1 MDQSRDVSP
10 VTSRARLRV
19 SMLPEEARSLEAD
32 LREVLRGEVRFDA
45 ESQALYATDAS
56 NYRQVPIGVV
66 IPRDT
71 EDVVRAV
78 EICRRHRAPIV
89 SRGGGTSLAGQT
101 CNTAVVIDF
110 SKHLNQ
116 LISLDPAARHA
127 QVQPGIILDDLR
139 NAAERHG
146 LTFGPDP
153 ATHNRCTLG
162 GMIGN
167 DSCGMHAQM
176 AGRTS
181 QNIQALEI
189 LLYDG
194 TRMRVKD
201 HYTDAEIDALIQEG
215 GRPGEIFAQLRQLR
229 DRYAERIRARF
240 PKIPRLVSGYGL
252 QFLLPENG
260 FNVAA
265 SLVGSEGTC
274 VTLLEAQTRLVE
286 SPAYRTLVLLGYPSV
301 YEAGD
306 HVKDILPFGPIALE
320 GLDDNLFKFMTLKG
334 MHPEYKTLL
343 PEGNGWLMV
352 ELGANS
358 QEEADQQADR
368 LQDTL
373 RKAPNPPTMRRYSG
387 PKQSHRLWEIREAG
401 LGATA
406 FVPRHS
412 DSWPGWEDSAVPP
425 DQVGNYLRDL
435 RELFDAYGYEASLY
449 GHFGQGCV
457 HCSVD
462 FDLESEDGIRNFRA
476 FLEVAARLVVKYG
489 GSLSGE
495 HGDGQARGELLPL
508 MFGDELVQAFREFK
522 AIWDPAGMMNPGKV
536 VDAYPITSNLRL
548 GAAYRPLE
556 VQTHFKFPDD
566 HGSFAHASKRCVG
579 VGLCRRLEGGTMC
592 PSFMVTREEEHTTR
606 GRAHS
611 LFEMMKGELL
621 KDGWKDEGVK
631 QALDLCLACKGC
643 KSDCPVNVDMAT
655 YKAEFLSHYYEG
667 RLRPMSAYSM
677 GLITTWAR
685 LASWMPRVANAV
697 TQTPGLSHG
706 VKLVGG
712 IAPQRQIPC
721 FAEETFREWFER
733 RGPRNIGK
741 PPVMLWADTFNNH
754 FHPRVAKAAVD
765 VLERLGYQVQLPR
778 QGLCCGRPLYD
789 HGFLTQAEGLLE
801 QIMTALEP
809 QLEAGMPIVGLEPSC
824 VAVFR
829 DELTNLFP
837 DREAARKLS
846 AQVVMLSEFL
856 EQEAKDVPLPQLNRK
871 AVVHGHCHQSALMK
885 LDAET
890 AVLDRLGLDYEV
902 LDSGCCG
909 MAGSFGFEPDHL
921 DVSLKAGERVLLP
934 AVRAA
939 DPETLILT
947 NGFSCHEQIAQGTE
961 RRALHL
967 AEVLQLAF
975 TQGEKVEPER
985 PRRGLAAGEWALVA
999 GGLAIAGVWA
1009 FTRWQRKGATS

>member
-1 MDQSRDVSP
+1 MDSSRHVRP
-10 VTSRARLRV
+10 EAAHARLRV
-19 SMLPEEARSLEAD
+19 TMLPEAARSLEAD
-32 LREVLRGEVRFDA
+32 LRAVLRGEVRFDA
-45 ESQALYATDAS
+45 QSKALYATDAS

-66 IPRDT
+66 IPKDT
-71 EDVVRAV
+71 EDVVRTV

-101 CNTAVVIDF
+101 CNTAIVIDF
-110 SKHLNQ
+110 SKVMHQ
-116 LISLDPAARHA
+116 LISLDPEARTA
-127 QVQPGIILDDLR
+127 QVQPGIILDALR
-139 NAAERHG
+139 NAAEAHG

-181 QNIQALEI
+181 QNIEGLEI
-189 LLYDG
+189 LTYDG
-194 TRMRVKD
+194 VRMRVKNR
-201 HYTDAEIDALIQEG
+201 YTEAEIDAIIQEG
-215 GRPGEIFAQLRQLR
+215 GRPGEIFAQLRDLR

-260 FNVAA
+260 FNVAG

-274 VTLLEAQTRLVE
+274 VTILEAQTRLVE

-320 GLDDNLFKFMTLKG
+320 GLDDYLFKFMTLKG

-352 ELGANS
+352 ELGGNT

-368 LQDTL
+368 LMDAL
-373 RKAPNPPTMRRYSG
+373 RKVPNPPNLRRYSG
-387 PKQSHRLWEIREAG
+387 PKESHRLWAIREAG
-401 LGATA
+401 LGATS
-406 FVPRHS
+406 FVPRHG

-425 DQVGNYLRDL
+425 DQVGAYLRDL
-435 RELFDAYGYEASLY
+435 RKLFDAYGYEASLY

-462 FDLESEDGIRNFRA
+462 FDLESADGIRNFRE
-476 FLEVAARLVVKYG
+476 FLDKAARLVVHYG

-495 HGDGQARGELLPL
+495 HGDGQARGELLPI
-508 MFGDELVQAFREFK
+508 MFGEELVQAFREFK
-522 AIWDPAGMMNPGKV
+522 AIWDPEGMMNPGKV

-548 GAAYRPLE
+548 GGNYHPPQVE
-556 VQTHFKFPDD
+556 THFKFPDD
-566 HGSFAHASKRCVG
+566 QGSFAHATLRCVG

-592 PSFMVTREEEHTTR
+592 PSYMVTREEEHTTR

-611 LFEMMKGELL
+611 LFEMMKGEVL
-621 KDGWKDEGVK
+621 KDGWKDDGVK

-655 YKAEFLSHYYEG
+655 YKAEFLSHYYEE

-677 GLITTWAR
+677 GLITWWAR
-685 LASWMPRVANAV
+685 LAALMPRVANAV
-697 TQTPGLSHG
+697 TQTPGLSHV
-706 VKLVGG
+706 VKLLGG
-712 IAPQRQIPC
+712 IAPERRIPR
-721 FAEETFREWFER
+721 FAEETFREWFAR
-733 RGPRNIGK
+733 RGPRNLGK
-741 PPVMLWADTFNNH
+741 PAVLLWADTFNNH
-754 FHPRVAKAAVD
+754 FHPAIAKAAVD
-765 VLERLGYQVQLPR
+765 VLERLGYQVQVSE
-778 QGLCCGRPLYD
+778 QALCCGRPLYD
-789 HGFLTQAEGLLE
+789 HGFLNQAKGLLE
-801 QIMTALEP
+801 QIMTTLEP
-809 QLEAGMPIVGLEPSC
+809 QIGAGMPIVGLEPSC

-837 DREAARKLS
+837 ERELAQKLFG
-846 AQVVMLSEFL
+846 QVMMLSEFL
-856 EQEAKDVPLPQLNRK
+856 EREAKDVPLPKLARK
-871 AVVHGHCHQSALMK
+871 AVVHGHCHHKAIMK
-885 LDAET
+885 LDAER

-909 MAGSFGFEPDHL
+909 MAGSFGFEPNHL

-939 DPETLILT
+939 EPETLIVT
-947 NGFSCHEQIAQGTE
+947 DGFSCHEQIAQGTT
-961 RRALHL
+961 RRAMHL

-975 TQGEKVEPER
+975 QQGESQAPEER
-985 PRRGLAAGEWALVA
+985 PRGLAIGEIALLA
-999 GGLAIAGVWA
+999 GGLALAGVLA
-1009 FTRWQRKGATS
+1009 FKRRQRKGA

>member
-1 MDQSRDVSP
+1 MDLSRDVSP
-10 VTSRARLRV
+10 KTTPARLRV
-19 SMLPEEARSLEAD
+19 SMLPEAARSLEAE
-32 LREVLRGEVRFDA
+32 LREVLKGEVRFDA
-45 ESQALYATDAS
+45 ESKALYATDAS

-66 IPRDT
+66 IPRDA

-78 EICRRHRAPIV
+78 EVCRRHRAPIV

-101 CNTAVVIDF
+101 CNAAVVIDF
-110 SKHLNQ
+110 SKVMHQ
-116 LISLDPAARHA
+116 LISLDPEARSA
-127 QVQPGIILDDLR
+127 WVQPGIILDDLR
-139 NAAERHG
+139 NAAEAHG

-181 QNIQALEI
+181 QNIEELEI
-189 LLYDG
+189 LTYDG
-194 TRMRVKD
+194 TRMRVKNR
-201 HYTDAEIDALIQEG
+201 YTDDEIEALIQEG
-215 GRPGEIFAQLRQLR
+215 GRPGEIFAQLRELR

-265 SLVGSEGTC
+265 ALVGSEGTC
-274 VTLLEAQTRLVE
+274 VTLLEARTRLVE

-334 MHPEYKTLL
+334 MHPEYKSLL

-352 ELGANS
+352 ELGGKN
-358 QEEADQQADR
+358 QDEADQQADR
-368 LQDTL
+368 LMEALQ
-373 RKAPNPPTMRRYSG
+373 KAPQPPTMRRYSG
-387 PKQSHRLWEIREAG
+387 PKESHRLWEIREAG
-401 LGATA
+401 LGATS
-406 FVPRHS
+406 FVPRHG

-425 DQVGNYLRDL
+425 EYVGSYLRDL

-462 FDLESEDGIRNFRA
+462 FDLESADGIRNFRE
-476 FLEVAARLVVKYG
+476 FLDKAAHLVVSYG

-495 HGDGQARGELLPL
+495 HGDGQARGELLPV
-508 MFGDELVQAFREFK
+508 MFGEELVQAFREFK
-522 AIWDPAGMMNPGKV
+522 AIWDPEGMMNPGKI

-548 GAAYRPLE
+548 GAKYHPGPVE
-556 VQTHFKFPDD
+556 THFKFPDD
-566 HGSFAHASKRCVG
+566 HGSFAHATLRCVG
-579 VGLCRRLEGGTMC
+579 VGLCRRLDGGTMC

-611 LFEMMKGELL
+611 LFEMMKGEVL
-621 KDGWKDEGVK
+621 KDGWKDEGVR

-677 GLITTWAR
+677 GLITFWAR
-685 LASWMPRVANAV
+685 LAALMPRVANAV
-697 TQTPGLSHG
+697 TQTPGVSHA
-706 VKLVGG
+706 VKLLGG
-712 IAPQRQIPC
+712 IAPQRQIPR
-721 FAEETFREWFER
+721 FAEETFREWFAR
-733 RGPRNIGK
+733 RQARNPGG
-741 PPVMLWADTFNNH
+741 PPVLLWADTFNNH
-754 FHPRVAKAAVD
+754 FHPQVAKAAVD
-765 VLERLGYQVQLPR
+765 VLERLGYQVQIPP
-778 QGLCCGRPLYD
+778 QTLCCGRPLYD
-789 HGFLTQAEGLLE
+789 HGFLNQAKGLLE
-801 QIMTALEP
+801 EIMTSLES

-837 DREAARKLS
+837 EREVARKLS
-846 AQVVMLSEFL
+846 GQVMMLSEFL
-856 EQEAKDVPLPQLNRK
+856 EREAKDVPLPKLARK
-871 AVVHGHCHQSALMK
+871 AVVHGHCHHKAIMK

-909 MAGSFGFEPDHL
+909 MAGSFGFEPNHL

-947 NGFSCHEQIAQGTE
+947 DGFSCHEQIAQGTT

-975 TQGEKVEPER
+975 QEGEALAPEEA
-985 PRRGLAAGEWALVA
+985 PRRWAIGEIALLA
-999 GGLAIAGVWA
+999 GGLALAGVLA
-1009 FTRWQRKGATS
+1009 YTRRRRKGA

>member
-1 MDQSRDVSP
+1 MDANRDVKP
-10 VTSRARLRV
+10 AAAPARLRV
-19 SMLPEEARSLEAD
+19 TMLPEAARSLEAD
-32 LREVLRGEVRFDA
+32 LRAVLRGEVRFDA
-45 ESQALYATDAS
+45 ESKALYATDAS

-66 IPRDT
+66 IPQDT
-71 EDVVRAV
+71 EDVVRTV
-78 EICRRHRAPIV
+78 EVCRRHRAPIV

-101 CNTAVVIDF
+101 CNTAIVIDF
-110 SKHLNQ
+110 SKVMHQ
-116 LISLDPAARHA
+116 LISLDPEAKSAK
-127 QVQPGIILDDLR
+127 VQPGIILDDLR
-139 NAAERHG
+139 NAAEAHG

-181 QNIQALEI
+181 QNIEGLEI
-189 LLYDG
+189 LTYDG
-194 TRMRVKD
+194 TRMRVKNR
-201 HYTDAEIDALIQEG
+201 YTEEAIEAIIQEG
-215 GRPGEIFAQLRQLR
+215 GRPGAIFAQLRDLR
-229 DRYAERIRARF
+229 DRYADRIRTRF

-274 VTLLEAQTRLVE
+274 VTILEAQTRLVE

-320 GLDDNLFKFMTLKG
+320 GLDDYLFKFMTLKG

-343 PEGNGWLMV
+343 PEGKGWLMV
-352 ELGANS
+352 ELGGETQA
-358 QEEADQQADR
+358 EADQQADR
-368 LQDTL
+368 LMDAL
-373 RKAPNPPTMRRYSG
+373 KKVPSPPSMRRYSG
-387 PKQSHRLWEIREAG
+387 PKESHRLWEIREAG
-401 LGATA
+401 LGATS
-406 FVPRHS
+406 FVPRHG

-425 DQVGNYLRDL
+425 EHVGSYLRDL
-435 RELFDAYGYEASLY
+435 RKLFDAYGYEASLY

-462 FDLESEDGIRNFRA
+462 FDLESADGIRNFRE
-476 FLEVAARLVVKYG
+476 FLDKAARLVVSYG

-508 MFGDELVQAFREFK
+508 MFGEDLVQAFREFK
-522 AIWDPAGMMNPGKV
+522 AIWDPEGMMNPGKV

-548 GAAYRPLE
+548 GGDYQPPQVE
-556 VQTHFKFPDD
+556 THFKFPDD
-566 HGSFAHASKRCVG
+566 QGSFAHATLRCVG

-592 PSFMVTREEEHTTR
+592 PSYMVTREEEHTTR

-611 LFEMMKGELL
+611 LFEMMKGEIL
-621 KDGWKDEGVK
+621 KGGWKDDGVK

-677 GLITTWAR
+677 GLITWWAR
-685 LASWMPRVANAV
+685 LAALMPRLANAV
-697 TQTPGLSHG
+697 TQTPGLSHV
-706 VKLVGG
+706 VKRLGG
-712 IAPQRQIPC
+712 IAPQRQLPR
-721 FAEETFREWFER
+721 FAEETFREWFAR
-733 RGPRNIGK
+733 REPRNPDG
-741 PPVMLWADTFNNH
+741 PPVLLWADTFNNH
-754 FHPRVAKAAVD
+754 FHPAIAKAAVD
-765 VLERLGYQVQLPR
+765 VLERLGYQVQLSE
-778 QGLCCGRPLYD
+778 QVLCCGRPLYD
-789 HGFLTQAEGLLE
+789 HGFLDQAKGLLE
-801 QIMTALEP
+801 QIMTALES
-809 QLEAGMPIVGLEPSC
+809 QLGAGIPIVGLEPSC

-829 DELTNLFP
+829 DELTNLYP
-837 DREAARKLS
+837 EREVARKLS
-846 AQVVMLSEFL
+846 RQVMMLSEFL
-856 EQEAKDVPLPQLNRK
+856 EREAKDVPLPKLDRK
-871 AVVHGHCHQSALMK
+871 AVVHGHCHHKAIMT

-890 AVLDRLGLDYEV
+890 AVLERLGLDYEV

-939 DPETLILT
+939 DPETLIVT
-947 NGFSCHEQIAQGTE
+947 DGFSCHEQIAQGTT
-961 RRALHL
+961 RRAMHL

-975 TQGEKVEPER
+975 RQGEAQAPEEK
-985 PRRGLAAGEWALVA
+985 PRGLAIGEIALLA
-999 GGLAIAGVWA
+999 GGLALVGILA
-1009 FTRWQRKGATS
+1009 FKRRQRKGA

>member
-1 MDQSRDVSP
+1 MDVNRDAPPQS
-10 VTSRARLRV
+10 SRARLRV
-19 SMLPEEARSLEAD
+19 SMLPETVRSLEAD
-32 LREVLRGEVRFDA
+32 LRDCLKGEVRFDA
-45 ESQALYATDAS
+45 ESKALYATDAS

-66 IPRDT
+66 IPQDR
-71 EDVVRAV
+71 EDVIRAV

-101 CNTAVVIDF
+101 CNAAVVLDF
-110 SKHLNQ
+110 SKSMNQ
-116 LISLDPAARHA
+116 LISLDPEARSA
-127 QVQPGIILDDLR
+127 KVQPGTILDDLR

-153 ATHNRCTLG
+153 ATHSRCTLG

-181 QNIQALEI
+181 QNIEALEI
-189 LLYDG
+189 LTYDG
-194 TRMRVKD
+194 TRMHVKN
-201 HYTDAEIDALIQEG
+201 HYTDAEIEALVQAG
-215 GRPGEIFAQLRQLR
+215 GRPGAIFAKLRDLR

-265 SLVGSEGTC
+265 ALVGTEGTC
-274 VTLLEAQTRLVE
+274 VTILEAQTRLVE
-286 SPAYRTLVLLGYPSV
+286 SPAFRTLVLLGYPSV

-320 GLDDNLFKFMTLKG
+320 GLDDYLFKFMTLKG
-334 MHPEYKTLL
+334 MHPDYKTLL
-343 PEGNGWLMV
+343 PEGKGWLMV
-352 ELGANS
+352 ELGGKT
-358 QEEADQQADR
+358 QEESDHQADR
-368 LQDTL
+368 MMDAL
-373 RKAPNPPTMRRYSG
+373 KKVSNPPTMRRYSG
-387 PKQSHRLWEIREAG
+387 PKQSQRLWAIREAG
-401 LGATA
+401 LGATS
-406 FVPRHS
+406 FVPRHG

-435 RELFDAYGYEASLY
+435 RKLFAAYGYEASLY
-449 GHFGQGCV
+449 RHFGQGCV

-476 FLEVAARLVVKYG
+476 FVGEAARLVVSYG

-495 HGDGQARGELLPL
+495 HGDGQARGELLPV

-522 AIWDPAGMMNPGKV
+522 AIWDPEGMMNPGKV

-548 GAAYRPLE
+548 GAEYHPPE
-556 VQTHFKFPDD
+556 VETHFKFPDD
-566 HGSFAHASKRCVG
+566 HGDFAHATLRCVG

-611 LFEMMKGELL
+611 LFEMMKGEIL

-677 GLITTWAR
+677 GLITWWAR
-685 LASWMPRVANAV
+685 AASWMPRVVNAV
-697 TQTPGLSHG
+697 TQTPGLATV
-706 VKLVGG
+706 VKLLGG
-712 IAPQRQIPC
+712 IAPQRRIPR
-721 FAEETFREWFER
+721 FADETFKEWFAR
-733 RGPRNIGK
+733 RGPRNAGK
-741 PPVMLWADTFNNH
+741 PPVLLWADTFNNH

-765 VLERLGYQVQLPR
+765 VLERLGYQVQVPQER
-778 QGLCCGRPLYD
+778 LCCGRPLYD
-789 HGFLTQAEGLLE
+789 YGFLTQAQGLLE
-801 QIMTALEP
+801 QIMSQLEP
-809 QLEAGMPIVGLEPSC
+809 QLEAGMPIIGLEPSC

-829 DELTNLFP
+829 DELLNLFP
-837 DREAARKLS
+837 ERELARKLS
-846 AQVVMLSEFL
+846 GQVMMLSEFL
-856 EQEAKDVPLPQLNRK
+856 EREAKDVALPKLNRK
-871 AVVHGHCHQSALMK
+871 AVVHGHCHHKAIMK

-921 DVSLKAGERVLLP
+921 EVSLKAGERVLLP

-939 DPETLILT
+939 EPETLILT
-947 NGFSCHEQIAQGTE
+947 DGFSCHEQIAQGTD
-961 RRALHL
+961 RRAMHL

-975 TQGEKVEPER
+975 NQGEAIAPEKPSRGLAVGEKV
-985 PRRGLAAGEWALVA
+985 LLV
-999 GGLAIAGVWA
+999 GGLALAGYWA
-1009 FTRWQRKGATS
+1009 FKRWQRKGA